1 MAPPRTFTRLSSPG
15 VFSNVH
21 LGRAFEIRS
30 LELLQAQ
37 FSMSLTWVGGAAR
50 LGRTRTAAYRS
61 FKRCGWWLPDLEG
74 MNPKGLESES
84 PDGIVRRR
92 IRVLGQCKAE
102 KRKLG
107 PKYVRE
113 MEGVLARHHMHAE
126 KTGVKEPT
134 MGVFVSQSPFTR
146 SAILRAYSS
155 SMSFFLLHLP
165 PETQEEVDEA
175 NEADPETEEHDGF
188 MSHIGAAIWNPAL
201 GASNGL
207 LQGRIEVRWERSL
220 KSGLR
225 RPGLWF
231 MNKKLQ
237 GFIPPRLELDI
248 PLQ

>member
-1 MAPPRTFTRLSSPG
+1 MAPPRIFTRLSSTG

-30 LELLQAQ
+30 LDLLQAQ
-37 FSMSLTWVGGAAR
+37 LSMSLTRVGGASDGGID
-50 LGRTRTAAYRS
+50 LQGW
-61 FKRCGWWLPDLEG
+61 WWLPDLG
-74 MNPKGLESES
+74 GRNPTGPEWES

-113 MEGVLARHHMHAE
+113 MEGVLARHHMDAGQ
-126 KTGVKEPT
+126 TRVREPT
-134 MGVFVSQSPFTR
+134 VGVFVSQSPFTR

-155 SMSFFLLHLP
+155 SMPFFLLHLP

-175 NEADPETEEHDGF
+175 DEADPETEEHDGF

-220 KSGLR
+220 ESGLG
-225 RPGLWF
+225 RPRLWF

-237 GFIPPRLELDI
+237 GFIPPRLELDT